1 MLLPH
6 LAALSATGLGAFR
19 GSPRMVFGVLWCA
32 SGVAVMEYT
41 LGVRKT
47 EEEVEVRLR
56 RAVVKLSGTS
66 GKALLA

>member
-1 MLLPH
+1 
-6 LAALSATGLGAFR
+6 
-19 GSPRMVFGVLWCA
+19 
-32 SGVAVMEYT
+32 MEYT

-66 GKALLA
+66 RKALLA